1 MSASSATLSIAA
13 TSASTADGTS
23 GCTPFTF
30 TVTRSGNTTIAA
42 SAAWTVTGTAA
53 DFTGGVLPS
62 GSVSFAA
69 GQTTQTI
76 TVNVAA
82 NTVFQASQGF
92 TVTLSKPSANATI
105 ATASAAGTILPA
117 PLATLSIAAA
127 SAAKADGSSGTTP
140 FTFTVTR
147 SGNTTI
153 AASAAWAVTGTAA
166 DFTGDVLPSGSVS
179 FAAGQTTQTITVNVA
194 ADTVFQASQG
204 FTVTLSKPS
213 ANATIAAATGT
224 TSISNISAA
233 SANATGTILP
243 ATPATLSI
251 AATSASTADG
261 TSGSTPFTF
270 TVTRSGNTTI
280 AASAAWAVTGTAA
293 DFTGGVLPSG
303 SVSFAA
309 GQTTQTITVN
319 VAANTVFQASQGFTV
334 SLSKPSANAT
344 IGTAS
349 ATGTILPAPL
359 ATLSIAAASAS
370 AADGM
375 SGSTPFTFTV
385 TRSGNTTIAASAA
398 WTVTGTAAD
407 FTGGV
412 LPSGSVSFAAGQ
424 TTQTIT
430 VNVAAD
436 TVFQASQG
444 FTVTLSKPSA
454 NATIATASAAGTILP
469 AAPAALSIAA
479 ASAVK
484 ADGTSG
490 CTPFT
495 FTVTRSG
502 NTTIAASAAWAITGT
517 AADFTGGV
525 LPSGSVSF
533 AAGQTTQ
540 TITVNVAADTVFQA
554 SQGFTVTLSKPSANA
569 IIGTAAAAGTILPA
583 PLATLSIAAA
593 SAAKAD
599 GSSGTT
605 PFTFTVTRS
614 GNASIAASAAWAV
627 TGTAAD
633 FTGDVL
639 PSGTVSF
646 AAGQTTQTITVNVVG
661 GTVTGSSQ
669 GFTVTLSNPSS
680 GASIGTASASGVIEA
695 NTLIAPTMAVP
706 SGAGQVVGLVLQ
718 NPGASA
724 LAAREI
730 TFGQDFAK
738 GQVPSGQGLVAII
751 GGQAVAVQMDV
762 KTSYADGS
770 VQTALLTLQQPALAA
785 GAADSVMLAL
795 APAAAAP
802 AVNIA
807 QLTDS
812 SYHLA
817 VDLTLH
823 NADGSTTPFD
833 FDAASLL
840 QKALAAG
847 TVSYWQQGPQVTQV
861 RFSTPV
867 TSSMQLVFNVS
878 LYADGTTCT
887 DVQFDND
894 LAMTASGGTLT
905 YDAAISQNGQTVL
918 NQTGITQY
926 QYQNWDQVVW
936 SNGAPG
942 VNVQQNVAALEATGL
957 MFNYD
962 TSIGVAA
969 STVAK
974 NAANMAAGIGSTG
987 KPTNAYAI
995 LGPGDIT
1002 QYMSQTGG
1010 RPDIGPMPTW
1020 DVDWL
1025 LTQNASAAG
1034 FALAQAN
1041 AAGSVPWHLFNPAT
1055 GNYLSLTTNP
1065 NLWFDGRGGSS
1076 GTTGF
1081 TQIYYSSSGFPTPYD
1096 PASNWTTDTSHQPD
1110 LCYDAYLATGDEVY
1124 LDDLNAQASF
1134 DELATWPVNRDD
1146 GQGLVV
1152 NGSQQVR
1159 AEAWNLRELAEAAA
1173 VNPAGSAEKTYF
1185 TQMLTNN
1192 IQYLLTETTTNT
1204 AGAVSGW
1211 FTGDGGDPGT
1221 TSPWMEDFMVMS
1233 LGLAAGMGV
1242 AGAAQVLA
1250 WASNWTAGRFLN
1262 AANGFNPF
1270 DGADYRLAI
1279 NNATTGANYTTWT
1292 QVAQATQAYAAT
1304 GAMTMSSGSSWSS
1317 PSYVPLARAALA
1329 TEITYTGST
1338 QAIQAFGWLCA
1349 NQQGAA
1355 DAAYFETDP
1364 TYAIAPRL
1372 SDGNLL
1378 TLSNI
1383 FILNDSAAATTTAPG
1398 GNADQLIYEQGSANV
1413 TLQGGNGINILFGGA
1428 GTASL
1433 IGGSG
1438 NDYLFAGTGAT
1449 TMYAGAGSNFM
1460 QSGCPSDYVAGAT
1473 TFDLTPADIAN
1484 DIIAGFRIGT
1494 DHLHVA
1500 GDAPG
1505 SAALATIIAGA
1516 SADAAG
1522 NAVLHLAATH
1532 SVTLQGVAVSQVNN
1546 ALFS

>member
-1 MSASSATLSIAA
+1 MSNA
-13 TSASTADGTS
+13 
-23 GCTPFTF
+23 PP
-30 TVTRSGNTTIAA
+30 
-42 SAAWTVTGTAA
+42 
-53 DFTGGVLPS
+53 LPS
-62 GSVSFAA
+62 
-69 GQTTQTI
+69 
-76 TVNVAA
+76 
-82 NTVFQASQGF
+82 
-92 TVTLSKPSANATI
+92 
-105 ATASAAGTILPA
+105 
-117 PLATLSIAAA
+117 LSIAAA
-127 SAAKADGSSGTTP
+127 SASMADATSGTTP
-140 FTFTVTR
+140 FTFTVTLSSATTTPISAAWTVTG
-147 SGNTTI
+147 SGSNP
-153 AASAAWAVTGTAA
+153 ASAA
-166 DFTGDVLPSGSVS
+166 DFSGGALPSGTVS

-204 FTVTLSKPS
+204 FTVTLSNPS
-213 ANATIAAATGT
+213 ANVTIGT
-224 TSISNISAA
+224 ASAA
-233 SANATGTILP
+233 GTILP

-251 AATSASTADG
+251 AAASASAADG

-270 TVTRSGNTTI
+270 TVTRSGDTTT
-280 AASAAWAVTGTAA
+280 ALSASWSVAGSGSTPASAA
-293 DFTGGVLPSG
+293 DFTGGVLPFG
-303 SVSFAA
+303 TVSFAA
-309 GQTTQTITVN
+309 GQITQTITVN
-319 VAANTVFQASQGFTV
+319 VAANAVTLSNQGFTV
-334 SLSKPSANAT
+334 TLSNPSANAS

-349 ATGTILPAPL
+349 AAVTILPATL
-359 ATLSIAAASAS
+359 ATLSIAATSAS
-370 AADGM
+370 TTNST
-375 SGSTPFTFTV
+375 SGSITPATFIV
-385 TRSGNTTIAASAA
+385 TRSGNTA
-398 WTVTGTAAD
+398 TA
-407 FTGGV
+407 V
-412 LPSGSVSFAAGQ
+412 
-424 TTQTIT
+424 
-430 VNVAAD
+430 
-436 TVFQASQG
+436 
-444 FTVTLSKPSA
+444 SA
-454 NATIATASAAGTILP
+454 N
-469 AAPAALSIAA
+469 
-479 ASAVK
+479 
-484 ADGTSG
+484 
-490 CTPFT
+490 
-495 FTVTRSG
+495 
-502 NTTIAASAAWAITGT
+502 
-517 AADFTGGV
+517 
-525 LPSGSVSF
+525 
-533 AAGQTTQ
+533 
-540 TITVNVAADTVFQA
+540 
-554 SQGFTVTLSKPSANA
+554 
-569 IIGTAAAAGTILPA
+569 
-583 PLATLSIAAA
+583 
-593 SAAKAD
+593 
-599 GSSGTT
+599 
-605 PFTFTVTRS
+605 
-614 GNASIAASAAWAV
+614 WAV
-627 TGTAAD
+627 GGTAAD

-646 AAGQTTQTITVNVVG
+646 AAGQTTQTITVNIAAGAVFPSIEGFTVTLSSPSANATIGTASAIGLVFPATQAMPATLSIVANSASTADGTSGSTTPATFTVTLSNTTTTAVSANWTVTGSGSNPASAADFTG
-661 GTVTGSSQ
+661 GVLPSGTVSFVAGQTTQTITVNIAGGIVTGSSQ
-669 GFTVTLSNPSS
+669 GFTVTLSNPSANAIIGTAAATGTITSGTSITPPPTSATLSIAAADAVQDEGSAGSTTPFTFTVTRSGNTAIAASAAWAVTGSGSNPAPASEFTGGVLPSGTVSFAAGQTTQTITVNVAGNGSYQPNLGFTVTLSNPSS